1 VDALED
7 TRDAG
12 LIDAFQTKLSR
23 GDEEQMPQE
32 YAERLI
38 GGENPVRVGGGC
50 AVLPCSRSQMPAGSP
65 IRRAP

>member
-38 GGENPVRVGGGC
+38 GGENPLCVGGGC
-50 AVLPCSRSQMPAGSP
+50 VA
-65 IRRAP
+65 